1 MEGNMSDS
9 HKPPLNA
16 DASRVHLCDCNR
28 SFALDAARLSGS
40 AGAALHCHHALCGA
54 ELPALEASLASGHTV
69 HVACT
74 QETALFG
81 ELAEAQDAGERIHFF
96 NLRENAGW
104 SAESAVASPKLAAL
118 IAAATTLADPE
129 PVAAVQMSAGRSLL
143 IIGEAGAALGWAER
157 LAGSFEPD

>member
-81 ELAEAQDAGERIHFF
+81 ELAEARTRA
-96 NLRENAGW
+96 
-104 SAESAVASPKLAAL
+104 SASISSICARTP
-118 IAAATTLADPE
+118 
-129 PVAAVQMSAGRSLL
+129 AGRRSPLSQ
-143 IIGEAGAALGWAER
+143 APSSPR
-157 LAGSFEPD
+157 

>member
-1 MEGNMSDS
+1 MSDS

-81 ELAEAQDAGERIHFF
+81 ELAEARRVTGTGTVSQQGRIDWRY
-96 NLRENAGW
+96 NIR
-104 SAESAVASPKLAAL
+104 
-118 IAAATTLADPE
+118 ATD
-129 PVAAVQMSAGRSLL
+129 R
-143 IIGEAGAALGWAER
+143 
-157 LAGSFEPD
+157 